1 MKLASILTHL
11 RSIGFVTGGV
21 LAHHYGSQFLDRAQS
36 KYAEEQ
42 AIETLARIDNL
53 ERASQTIHALAVNT
67 NQKISEFSSK
77 YEENTAD
84 KITVTEAQKESM
96 STSINN
102 YKSTYEEIEKIEKS
116 KDLNESSLDNL
127 KNLQSSA
134 KEYIDNISNTWDEII
149 KSKGSKLLDDTY
161 QNFTQYLDT
170 LSLFQEASLL
180 NIIIL
185 FILFLTGL
193 QILLI
198 FFGNE
203 LINYFKLE
211 KRFPSLAW
219 YIKLRTSL
227 QRYYLM
233 WNIFI
238 LSVVCIIGIL
248 INLLPL
254 IY

>member
-1 MKLASILTHL
+1 
-11 RSIGFVTGGV
+11 
-21 LAHHYGSQFLDRAQS
+21 
-36 KYAEEQ
+36 
-42 AIETLARIDNL
+42 
-53 ERASQTIHALAVNT
+53 
-67 NQKISEFSSK
+67 
-77 YEENTAD
+77 
-84 KITVTEAQKESM
+84 M

-127 KNLQSSA
+127 KNFQSSA

-149 KSKGSKLLDDTY
+149 KSKESKLLDDTY